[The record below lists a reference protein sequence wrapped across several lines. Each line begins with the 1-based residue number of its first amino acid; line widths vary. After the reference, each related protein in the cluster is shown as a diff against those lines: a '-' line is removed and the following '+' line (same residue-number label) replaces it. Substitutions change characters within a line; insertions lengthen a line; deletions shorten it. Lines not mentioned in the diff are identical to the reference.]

1 MGVMGKRSSLMTSN
15 FLDFAEDFV
24 EKPEEKI
31 RKVFQ
36 AVGKFRILCGK
47 YKVNPDIAGKIES
60 VLNGLVIDDIGLL

>member
-1 MGVMGKRSSLMTSN
+1 MTSN

-36 AVGKFRILCGK
+36 AVGKFPILCEK
-47 YKVNPDIAGKIES
+47 YNVDPDIAGKIES